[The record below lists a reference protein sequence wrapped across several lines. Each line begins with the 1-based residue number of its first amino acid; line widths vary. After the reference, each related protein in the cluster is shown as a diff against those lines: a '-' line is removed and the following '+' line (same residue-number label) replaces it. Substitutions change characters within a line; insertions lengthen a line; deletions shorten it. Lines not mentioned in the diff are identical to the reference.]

1 MGTTRRAAIAGGAGA
16 LLLTALGAYRAVD
29 RGVFS
34 LARGPAFRPWREW
47 RGIAIEGHRR
57 PLHAA
62 ILAASPHNTQ
72 PWLFQPSGDSI
83 AVLADRSRNLGAFDP
98 FRREMHL
105 GIGCAIENL
114 MRAAGVFGWSPN
126 VIVNGGRLAPSPGP
140 APVRAAQIWLDPAPA
155 MRDPLFEAIPH
166 RHTNRG
172 PYHRRPIEGSALAW
186 LRNLGSN
193 GETQIAFIED
203 PFERHDLR
211 RLIIAATERIIAD
224 PEMSKASAAWMR
236 TGRREVNERRDGIST
251 DNAGL
256 SPFTMA
262 MAKLLPDASP
272 TRADRYWLEMTRE
285 VQSRAPMFGM
295 ILVRDRFEMGPA
307 IAAGRAWQRLH
318 LAATQMGLA
327 AQPLNQPLECAD
339 RNEELGRR
347 DEFAPE
353 LAKFADAS
361 GWEPTFLFRL
371 GWPENWA
378 PPSPRR
384 PLGAVLTERA

>member
-1 MGTTRRAAIAGGAGA
+1 MGTTRRAAIGGGAGA
-16 LLLTALGAYRAVD
+16 VLLAALGGYRALD
-29 RGVFS
+29 RGAFWP
-34 LARGPAFRPWREW
+34 ARGPAFRPWREW
-47 RGIAIEGHRR
+47 RGVSIEGHRR

-72 PWLFQPSGDSI
+72 PWLFQASGDSI

-105 GIGCAIENL
+105 GVGCAIENL

-126 VIVNGGRLAPSPGP
+126 VIVNGGRLAPETGP
-140 APVRAAQIWLDPAPA
+140 SPVRAAQIWLDPAPA
-155 MRDPLFEAIPH
+155 MRDPLFEAIAD

-172 PYHRRPIEGSALAW
+172 PYLRKPVGDNALAT
-186 LRNLGSN
+186 LHSLVSN
-193 GETQIAFIED
+193 GETQLVFID
-203 PFERHDLR
+203 DSFARRDLR
-211 RLIIAATERIIAD
+211 TIIIAATERIVAD
-224 PEMSKASAAWMR
+224 PEMSKASAAWLR
-236 TGRREVNERRDGIST
+236 TGRREVNEHRDGIAV

-256 SPFTMA
+256 TPFATA
-262 MAKLLPDASP
+262 MAKLLPDAGRE
-272 TRADRYWLEMTRE
+272 RADRYWLEMTRE
-285 VQSRAPMFGM
+285 TQTRAPAFGM
-295 ILVRDRFEMGPA
+295 ILVRNRFEMGSA

-318 LAATQMGLA
+318 LAATRLGLA

-347 DEFAPE
+347 DEFVPALSE
-353 LAKFADAS
+353 FAQAA

-371 GWPENWA
+371 GWAENWA

-384 PLGAVLTERA
+384 PLSAVLTDRA